1 MTTTTT
7 PGPAPEQTTDVTLD
21 ELAALD
27 ACARTTAFPFRVV
40 DLEPF
45 AAGAGSCAL
54 ITMDDGA
61 EPTKPTTLGPRA
73 FVNLR
78 ATLDEVTALAAAGT
92 VSSVAVTGK
101 PFVFAAGADLL
112 GVSAIATRGQAR
124 AMARAGHDQLRRLGE
139 LVGPGGAAVPSFALV
154 NGVALGGG
162 LEVALQCTYRTVST
176 AAGRIGLPEVGLGLV
191 PGWGGTQLLPAL
203 IGVEAALRVVIAN
216 PLSGGR
222 LLGGAEAVGLGIG
235 DVALEPA
242 DFIEESLRWAARV
255 ITGDVVVTR
264 TDHAGAT
271 NEQDWDAAIG
281 AARAQA
287 WGKLHGAAP
296 AYDRAL
302 DLLALARTA
311 DRDTGFAAEDDALA
325 DLIVSEEFRSAVY
338 AFDLTTRRAKR
349 PAGAPDP
356 ALARPVTKI
365 GVVGAGLMASQLALL
380 LAQRTKVPVVM
391 TDVDEERVRAG
402 VARVHASIAELA
414 AKGRTSRDAAARTTA
429 LVTGTTDITDPE
441 NGFVGADWVIEAVF
455 EDLSVKR
462 TVFARLEQVVQ
473 PECVIATNTSS
484 LSVAAMAEGMEH
496 PERVVGFH
504 FFNPVAVL
512 PLVEVVRTDGS
523 EHRAG
528 TDDATLATA
537 FAMGRTLKKTCVL
550 VRDRPAFVVNRLLMR
565 FMGEI
570 HAAFDEGTPAA
581 VADGALEPLGLPMT
595 PFTLL
600 RLVGPAVALH
610 VQETLHEAFPDRFQ
624 ASPNIAAI
632 VDAGLPGFWEED
644 SSEQAPRLDPRVEE
658 LVRVGDA
665 AASAEE
671 VRERALTALAQEART
686 MLDEGVVADPR
697 DVDLC
702 LLLGVGWPAHL
713 GGLLPYLDR
722 SGIAEAATGR
732 RFLPVGVAS
741 VPA

>member
-1 MTTTTT
+1 MS
-7 PGPAPEQTTDVTLD
+7 TDDATEHVTLD
-21 ELAALD
+21 DLAALD
-27 ACARTTAFPFRVV
+27 AGARTTAFPFRVV
-40 DLEPF
+40 DLEVF
-45 AAGAGSCAL
+45 APGAGACAL

-61 EPTKPTTLGPRA
+61 GPGRPTTLGPRA
-73 FVNLR
+73 FVEAR
-78 ATLDEVTALAAAGT
+78 RTLDEVSALAADG
-92 VSSVAVTGK
+92 SISCVAITGK
-101 PFVFAAGADLL
+101 PDVFAAGADLT
-112 GVSAIATRGQAR
+112 GISALSTRAR
-124 AMARAGHDQLRRLGE
+124 AHGMARAGHDQLRRLGE
-139 LVGPGGAAVPSFALV
+139 LVGPGGRAVPSFALV

-176 AAGRIGLPEVGLGLV
+176 AVTRLGLPEAGLGLV

-203 IGVEAALRVVIAN
+203 VGVEAALQVIVGN
-216 PLSGGR
+216 PLAGGR
-222 LLGGAEAVGLGIG
+222 LLSGDQAVDLGIA

-242 DFIEESLRWAARV
+242 GFVEESLRWAARV
-255 ITGDVVVTR
+255 ITGDAVVQR
-264 TDHAGAT
+264 TDHVAATDERDWEAAVGAV
-271 NEQDWDAAIG
+271 
-281 AARAQA
+281 RA
-287 WGKLHGAAP
+287 KVTTRLHGAAP
-296 AYDRAL
+296 AYGRAL

-356 ALARPVTKI
+356 ALARPVTRI

-380 LAQRTKVPVVM
+380 LAQRTQVPVVM

-402 VARVHASIAELA
+402 VERVRAGAADLVAR
-414 AKGRTSRDAAARTTA
+414 GRLSEEAAARTAA
-429 LVTGTTDITDPE
+429 LVTGTADLADPGT
-441 NGFVGADWVIEAVF
+441 GFAGADWVIEAVF
-455 EDLSVKR
+455 EDLEVKR
-462 TVFARLEQVVQ
+462 TVFAQVEAVVS
-473 PECVIATNTSS
+473 PGCVIATNTSS
-484 LSVAAMAEGMEH
+484 LSVAAMAEGLQH

-512 PLVEVVRTDGS
+512 PLVEVVRTDGADGS
-523 EHRAG
+523 PG

-537 FAMGRTLKKTCVL
+537 FALGRTLEKTCVL

-570 HAAFDEGTPAA
+570 HAAFDEGTPAE
-581 VADGALEPLGLPMT
+581 VADGALAPLGLPMT

-610 VQETLHEAFPDRFQ
+610 VQETLHEAFPDRFA
-624 ASPNIAAI
+624 ASPNVAAI
-632 VDAGLPGFWEED
+632 VEAGLPGFWEEG
-644 SSEQAPRLDPRVEE
+644 SSEQGPRLDPRVEA
-658 LVRVGDA
+658 LVSTGDQPS
-665 AASAEE
+665 SARE
-671 VRERALTALAQEART
+671 VRERALGALAQEARA
-686 MLDEGVVADPR
+686 MLDEEVVADPR
-697 DVDLC
+697 DIDLC

-722 SGIAEAATGR
+722 SGVAEAATGR

-741 VPA
+741 LPA